1 LLFGN
6 NADGGLLRD
15 RRGVSTIEVASWSA
29 ARLEVP
35 GIIELMDHLLA
46 KFGAALLSGRWS
58 LPARMEKDLVEKVT
72 QSLMRGAPVRDS
84 VDARGRY
91 GTLLTQIRSHGEG
104 TKSLDTATLLIW
116 HGLYMKGIHP
126 GCGQLRTRVVTC
138 GEYPYMQPSKVAA
151 AVEEYTREA
160 TRVAARHDLSG
171 PTKAAWCH
179 YHIVRIHP
187 FADGNGRMGRL
198 MAIWALA
205 RHALPW
211 KLCLVPLFD
220 ESDAECV
227 SDVSRRAYCKA
238 HLIATRWAG
247 ADTRPFAVHTCRC
260 LLVALNDCG
269 ALPPGVDIDV
279 CKERLKQAEEAAVAS
294 SSLSSVG
301 VSQSRI
307 PEGDGLTRKQWH
319 VLRSLAEAATDLDP
333 AKQPTAAD
341 EYAHLIRYIPAKN
354 LRSARSSV
362 SGTFAHGEHAG
373 QSVAELT
380 AQLRSNVLLP
390 SDLPPLLAVYW
401 EGMHWVVAGNRR
413 LRALMD
419 FSVDATPRVIVHSLG
434 PTSMAPLLAK
444 FVLAMT
450 TMSDGEAPW
459 VCGGRDV
466 GSNSS
471 ETDGVSESIDAGS
484 ESSSSTCIAGFVV

>member
-1 LLFGN
+1 
-6 NADGGLLRD
+6 
-15 RRGVSTIEVASWSA
+15 
-29 ARLEVP
+29 
-35 GIIELMDHLLA
+35 
-46 KFGAALLSGRWS
+46 

-72 QSLMRGAPVRDS
+72 QSLMRGEPVRDS

-104 TKSLDTATLLIW
+104 TKSLDIATLLAW
-116 HGLYMKGIHP
+116 HDLYMKGIHP
-126 GCGQLRTRVVTC
+126 GYGHLRTRVVTC
-138 GEYPYMQPSKVAA
+138 GDYPYMQPSKVEA
-151 AVEEYTREA
+151 AVEEYTRET
-160 TRVAARHDLSG
+160 TRIAARDDLSG

-220 ESDAECV
+220 ESDAERV
-227 SDVSRRAYCKA
+227 SDVSRRAYIEA
-238 HLIATRWAG
+238 HLSAARWTG
-247 ADTRPFAVHTCRC
+247 EHGPDTRPFAVHICRC
-260 LLVALNDCG
+260 LLVALHACG
-269 ALPPGVDIDV
+269 ALPPGVDTDV
-279 CKERLKQAEEAAVAS
+279 CKERLKQAEEAVVAS
-294 SSLSSVG
+294 SSLPSVG

-307 PEGDGLTRKQWH
+307 PEGGGLTTKQWH

-354 LRSARSSV
+354 LRSAHSSV
-362 SGTFAHGEHAG
+362 SVTFAHGEHAG

-401 EGMHWVVAGNRR
+401 EGVHWVVAGNRR

-419 FSVDATPRVIVHSLG
+419 FSVYAKPRVIVHSLG

-450 TMSDGEAPW
+450 TTSDGEAPW
-459 VCGGRDV
+459 VCRGRDV
-466 GSNSS
+466 GGNFS
-471 ETDGVSESIDAGS
+471 ETDCVSESIHAAS
-484 ESSSSTCIAGFVV
+484 ESSSSTSSSDSWKSFHRFNLGRPTNVGSSARTFTQDMRLCRDEMSE